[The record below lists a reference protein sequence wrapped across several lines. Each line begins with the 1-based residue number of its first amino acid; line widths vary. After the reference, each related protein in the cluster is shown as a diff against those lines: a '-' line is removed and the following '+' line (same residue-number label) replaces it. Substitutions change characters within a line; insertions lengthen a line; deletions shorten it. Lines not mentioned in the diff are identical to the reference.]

1 MTADLPASAA
11 AADPLRRA
19 RAAVALGFALGGL
32 GSGVWLVH
40 IPVVTA
46 RLAIGPAVL
55 GFALLASNL
64 AALAAQPLFAALV
77 ARLGSRRATAL
88 AMPLAVASFPLPGP
102 RRLDAG
108 LRGGPALDRP
118 DLHPLQRRDQH
129 PGGRGP
135 GRLRPPADVGFHGF
149 FSLGSLAAAGIAGA
163 LIAAHLGDGRGSL
176 GVAAVSVAGALFA
189 NRGLVA
195 GRAPPAPEGPPPAR
209 PAPARAPR
217 LRAARAPLQRRRG
230 HRDQLGQP
238 LPRRRQGRHASAA
251 ALGFACY
258 SLAMAAGRFAGGTAV
273 ARFGERRVVAGGG
286 ALVAAGIALAIAAPW
301 FALSAAGFL
310 VVGLGAA
317 NAIPVLI
324 AAASRVP
331 GVAPSTGVAAVMS
344 GGGAGYLSPRRWSAA
359 YAQGFGLAP
368 GLAMIA
374 ACGLAVALTAARR
387 GWSDAR

>member
-1 MTADLPASAA
+1 MTVTRL

-55 GFALLASNL
+55 GFALLAGNL
-64 AALAAQPLFAALV
+64 AALAAQPLFAGLV

-88 AMPLAVASFPLPGP
+88 AMPLAVASFALPVLAGSTPAFVAALLWIGLAFAFFNVAINTQAVEVQAASGRPLMS
-102 RRLDAG
+102 A
-108 LRGGPALDRP
+108 
-118 DLHPLQRRDQH
+118 
-129 PGGRGP
+129 
-135 GRLRPPADVGFHGF
+135 FHGF

-163 LIAAHLGDGRGSL
+163 LIAAGLGDGRGSL
-176 GVAAVSVAGALFA
+176 AVAAVSVAGALVA
-189 NRGLVA
+189 IRGLVP
-195 GRAPPAPEGPPPAR
+195 GGPRSRPPAR
-209 PAPARAPR
+209 RRLVLPPRALLAFALLALLANAVEATVTSWGSLFLVDVKGATP
-217 LRAARAPLQRRRG
+217 
-230 HRDQLGQP
+230 
-238 LPRRRQGRHASAA
+238 SAA

-258 SLAMAAGRFAGGTAV
+258 SLAMAAGRFAGGAAV
-273 ARFGERRVVAGGG
+273 ARFGERRVIAGGG
-286 ALVAAGIALAIAAPW
+286 ALVAAGMAVAIAAPW

-324 AAASRVP
+324 SAASRVP

-344 GGGAGYLSPRRWSAA
+344 GGGAGYLLAPPLVGSV
-359 YAQGFGLAP
+359 AQGFGLAP

-374 ACGLAVALTAARR
+374 GCGLAVALTAARR
-387 GWSDAR
+387 RWSDTP